1 MKIVYAINSIRGLG
15 GIQKVTLLK
24 ANALADISQNK
35 VYIIVTDN
43 WMNHPLIHELSP
55 KITFINLQ
63 INYYK
68 DDYKSKF
75 HQIISNFKIINHY
88 FKLQK
93 AISRI
98 KPDIIISVGQSEK
111 YIVPL
116 LHTTAIKIREVH
128 FNSNYR
134 NFTYK
139 SKIISHVLNLLDFKI
154 MAKGY
159 NKIVLLTK
167 EDKDTFFP
175 NNNKYTYI
183 HNPLTF
189 EPTYNY
195 NNNSNYIIAV
205 GRLSPEKD
213 FLSLIKAWSLIYQK
227 CPDWK
232 IKIVGDGP
240 EKNTLEKEIK
250 KFQLSNSIELNGY
263 SNNIKKEMSN
273 SSIFVMTSFFEG
285 FGLVLLEAMACGLP
299 SIAFACQ
306 FGPRDIITDGKNG
319 LLVYNRNIEELSNK
333 LLFLIQHPD
342 IRKQISNQALMKIQD
357 FSIKNIIDKWMKL
370 FQQELNNK
378 KIFKE

>member
-1 MKIVYAINSIRGLG
+1 MKIVYSINSIRGLG

-24 ANALADISQNK
+24 ANTLAEIPDND

-43 WMNHPLIHELSP
+43 WMHHPLTHELSP
-55 KITFINLQ
+55 KIHFINLE

-68 DDYKSKF
+68 DDYKSRL
-75 HQIISNFKIINHY
+75 HQILSNFKLIKHY

-93 AISRI
+93 AISQI
-98 KPDIIISVGQSEK
+98 KPNIIISVGQSEK

-116 LHTTAIKIREVH
+116 LHTKAIKIREIH

-134 NFTYK
+134 DFTYK
-139 SKIISHVLNLLDFKI
+139 SKILAKILKFLDYKVIS
-154 MAKGY
+154 KGY
-159 NKIVLLTK
+159 DKIVLLTK

-205 GRLSPEKD
+205 GRLSTEKD

-227 CPDWK
+227 CPNWK

-240 EKNTLEKEIK
+240 EKNTLEEEIK
-250 KFQLSNSIELNGY
+250 KLQLSNSIELSGY

-273 SSIFVMTSFFEG
+273 SSIFVMTSYFEG

-299 SIAFACQ
+299 PIAFSCQ

-319 LLVYNRNIEELSNK
+319 LLVYNRDIKSLSEK
-333 LLFLIQHPD
+333 LIYLIQYPD
-342 IRKQISNQALMKIQD
+342 IRKEMSNQALARVND
-357 FSIKNIIDKWMKL
+357 FSINSIIDEWMKL
-370 FQQELNNK
+370 FQSELSNRK
-378 KIFKE
+378 TC

>member
-55 KITFINLQ
+55 KINFINLQ

-98 KPDIIISVGQSEK
+98 KPDVIISVGQSEK

-175 NNNKYTYI
+175 
-183 HNPLTF
+183 
-189 EPTYNY
+189 
-195 NNNSNYIIAV
+195 
-205 GRLSPEKD
+205 
-213 FLSLIKAWSLIYQK
+213 
-227 CPDWK
+227 
-232 IKIVGDGP
+232 
-240 EKNTLEKEIK
+240 
-250 KFQLSNSIELNGY
+250 
-263 SNNIKKEMSN
+263 
-273 SSIFVMTSFFEG
+273 
-285 FGLVLLEAMACGLP
+285 
-299 SIAFACQ
+299 
-306 FGPRDIITDGKNG
+306 
-319 LLVYNRNIEELSNK
+319 
-333 LLFLIQHPD
+333 
-342 IRKQISNQALMKIQD
+342 
-357 FSIKNIIDKWMKL
+357 
-370 FQQELNNK
+370 
-378 KIFKE
+378 

>member
-1 MKIVYAINSIRGLG
+1 MKIVYSINSIRGLG

-24 ANALADISQNK
+24 ANALAEIPQNK

-68 DDYKSKF
+68 NDYKSRF

-93 AISRI
+93 AISQI
-98 KPDIIISVGQSEK
+98 KPDVIISVGQSEK

-116 LHTTAIKIREVH
+116 LQTSAVKIREIH

-134 NFTYK
+134 NFTYRF
-139 SKIISHVLNLLDFKI
+139 KIISHVLNFLDFKI

-167 EDKDTFFP
+167 EDKDTFFSH
-175 NNNKYTYI
+175 NNKYTYI

-195 NNNSNYIIAV
+195 DNNSNYIIAV
-205 GRLSPEKD
+205 GRLSIEKD
-213 FLSLIKAWSLIYQK
+213 FLSLIKAWGMIHTK

-232 IKIVGDGP
+232 IKIIGDGP
-240 EKNTLEKEIK
+240 EKNVLEKEIK
-250 KFQLSNSIELNGY
+250 NLQLSNSIELHGY

-273 SSIFVMTSFFEG
+273 SSIFVMTSFYEG

-319 LLVYNRNIEELSNK
+319 LLVYKRSIEELSNK
-333 LLFLIQHPD
+333 LLYLIQHPE
-342 IRKQISNQALMKIQD
+342 IRKQISSQALVRVRD
-357 FSIKNIIDKWMKL
+357 FSINRITDKWMKL
-370 FQQELNNK
+370 FQSELK
-378 KIFKE
+378 QY

>member
-1 MKIVYAINSIRGLG
+1 MKIVYTINSIRGLG

-24 ANALADISQNK
+24 ANTLADIPQNK

-68 DDYKSKF
+68 NDYKSKF

-93 AISRI
+93 AISQI

-116 LHTTAIKIREVH
+116 LYTNAIKIREIH

-139 SKIISHVLNLLDFKI
+139 SKILAKSLNFLDYKV
-154 MAKGY
+154 MSKGY
-159 NKIVLLTK
+159 NKMVLLTK

-175 NNNKYTYI
+175 NNNKFIYI
-183 HNPLTF
+183 HNPVTF
-189 EPTYNY
+189 DPTNNY
-195 NNNSNYIIAV
+195 NNNNNYIIAV
-205 GRLSPEKD
+205 GRLSIEKD
-213 FLSLIKAWSLIYQK
+213 FLSLIKAWGMIYKK
-227 CPDWK
+227 CPNWK

-240 EKNTLEKEIK
+240 EKNTLEKEIRK
-250 KFQLSNSIELNGY
+250 LQLSNSIELTGY
-263 SNNIKKEMSN
+263 SNNIKKEMSE

-319 LLVYNRNIEELSNK
+319 LLVYNRNIEDLSNK
-333 LLFLIQHPD
+333 LFYLIQHPD
-342 IRKQISNQALMKIQD
+342 IRKEMSNNALIRIKD
-357 FSIKNIIDKWMKL
+357 FSINNIINQWMQL
-370 FQQELNNK
+370 FLSELK
-378 KIFKE
+378 KNE